1 MMACISAYVFAL
13 IKFIVVLH
21 VLFHW
26 LANWMV
32 LVVVHNIRVGYILRM
47 YATTALYQRKL
58 LLIQILIGVRCE
70 AAAHWLLRVLL
81 IVAARRQVW

>member
-1 MMACISAYVFAL
+1 MMACISANVLAL

-32 LVVVHNIRVGYILRM
+32 LVVIHNIRIGDILRM
-47 YATTALYQRKL
+47 YTATALYQRKL
-58 LLIQILIGVRCE
+58 LLIQILIRVGGE
-70 AAAHWLLRVLL
+70 AATHWLLRVLFVVL
-81 IVAARRQVW
+81 TGR